1 MLFFNSPNPAPN
13 PRRVRIFAAEKGIAL
28 DTRDLSIPAGEQKSP
43 EFLALNPRGQTPAL
57 QLDDGTAIAES
68 VAICRYLEAT
78 HPEPP
83 LFGRDAKEQALI
95 EMWNRRVEMILMLPV
110 GAVWVHTHPFTARL
124 PGRNAEWGEANR
136 PRVEEALRFFDSA
149 LEGRE
154 FLAADHYSIA
164 DILLLTTV
172 DFATFIGM
180 AVPDNL
186 ESLRAWHARVSAR
199 PSAAA

>member
-28 DTRDLSIPAGEQKSP
+28 DTRDLSIPAGEHKSP

-110 GAVWVHTHPFTARL
+110 GAVWVHTHRFTARL

>member
-28 DTRDLSIPAGEQKSP
+28 DTRDLSIPAGEHKSP

-110 GAVWVHTHPFTARL
+110 AAVWVHTHPFTARL

>member
-28 DTRDLSIPAGEQKSP
+28 PTRDLSIPEREHKSD

-57 QLDDGTAIAES
+57 QLDDGTVIAES
-68 VAICRYLEAT
+68 VAICRYLEGLQ
-78 HPEPP
+78 PDPP
-83 LFGRDAKEQALI
+83 LFGRDAREQALV
-95 EMWNRRVEMILMLPV
+95 EMWSRRVEMILMPPI

-136 PRVEEALRFFDSA
+136 PRVDEAMRFFDASLA
-149 LEGRE
+149 GRE
-154 FLAADHYSIA
+154 FLAADHFTTA
-164 DILLLTTV
+164 DILLLTTI
-172 DFATFIGM
+172 DFAGFIGIPLPEDL
-180 AVPDNL
+180 A
-186 ESLRAWHARVSAR
+186 SLRAWHARVSAR